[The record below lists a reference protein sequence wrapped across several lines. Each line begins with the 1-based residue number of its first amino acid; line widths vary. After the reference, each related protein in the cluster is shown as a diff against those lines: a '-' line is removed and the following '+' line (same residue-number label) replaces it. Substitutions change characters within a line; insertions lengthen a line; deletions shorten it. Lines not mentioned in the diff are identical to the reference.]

1 MSQERTRWIGHA
13 CSYTPTALIHAA
25 GFTPYR
31 VLPTGDSPDRA
42 GQLLHDNLC
51 PHVKRLLD
59 RAMDDDLPAL
69 HGMVFM
75 NCCDAMR
82 RLSDAWRVARP
93 DHNVALVNLP
103 VSSEESAVS
112 FFAGELTRFSETI
125 SGWSGQPFDLA
136 EVSASVDKF
145 NEMAELL
152 ETASQRT
159 REGTL
164 EGGTARL
171 QAVFNQAATEP
182 ADKALD
188 FLRIV
193 VEEPEVR
200 AAEGKGIPVYLFGN
214 VLPDPEAFGLFRACG
229 VHIAGDSVC
238 TGLRAFHH
246 IDGDDSESVFVRLA
260 RGLLSQPRCART
272 FDPFRPG
279 KIAEEVLSEARACQ
293 AKGVIAYTM
302 KFCDPYMSRL
312 PAVRE
317 ALREAGL
324 PLLVLEGDC
333 TMRSMGQQKTR
344 IEAFVEMLR

>member
-1 MSQERTRWIGHA
+1 MSEGRIRWIGHA

-31 VLPTGDSPDRA
+31 VLPMGDSPDRA

-93 DHNVALVNLP
+93 DQKVALVDLP
-103 VSSEESAVS
+103 VLTEGSAVS
-112 FFAGELTRFSETI
+112 FFAGELARLSGILSE
-125 SGWSGQPFDLA
+125 WSGKPFNQDH
-136 EVSASVDKF
+136 VSASIDKF

-152 ETASQRT
+152 DGLSKRAHD
-159 REGTL
+159 GTL
-164 EGGTARL
+164 EGGSSRL
-171 QAVFNQAATEP
+171 QDLFNRAATEP
-182 ADKALD
+182 LD
-188 FLRIV
+188 QTVELLETVLGEPELPV
-193 VEEPEVR
+193 VESDGV
-200 AAEGKGIPVYLFGN
+200 PVYLFGN
-214 VLPDPEAFGLFRACG
+214 VLPDPEAFAFFRSCG
-229 VHIAGDSVC
+229 VHIAGDSIC
-238 TGLRAFHH
+238 TGLRAFSR
-246 IDGDDSESVFVRLA
+246 IRGDDSDEAFMRLA
-260 RGLLSQPRCART
+260 RGLLDGPRCART

-279 KIAEEVLSEARACQ
+279 KIAQDVLAEARACS

-312 PAVRE
+312 PAIRN

-324 PLLVLEGDC
+324 PLLLLEGDC
-333 TMRSMGQQKTR
+333 AMRSMGQQKTR

>member
-1 MSQERTRWIGHA
+1 MSQESISWIGHV

-25 GFTPYR
+25 GFIPYR

-59 RAMDDDLPAL
+59 RAMERDLPDL
-69 HGMVFM
+69 YGMVFM

-82 RLSDAWRVARP
+82 RLSDAWRTVRP
-93 DHNVALVNLP
+93 EHRVVLVDLP
-103 VSSEESAVS
+103 VSNQESAVS
-112 FFAGELTRFSETI
+112 FFAGELTRLSTTLSDWGGRSFSQT
-125 SGWSGQPFDLA
+125 D
-136 EVSASVDKF
+136 VSASVDKF
-145 NEMAELL
+145 NEMAGLL
-152 ETASQRT
+152 DKLSRRA
-159 REGTL
+159 REGAL
-164 EGGTARL
+164 AGGTARL
-171 QAVFNQAATEP
+171 QDLFNQAATSPVDTTLE
-182 ADKALD
+182 L
-188 FLRIV
+188 LRIV
-193 VEEPEVR
+193 VEEPEMS
-200 AAEGKGIPVYLFGN
+200 AAEHNGVPVYLFGN
-214 VLPDPEAFGLFRACG
+214 VLPDPDAFELFRTCG

-246 IDGDDSESVFVRLA
+246 IGGGPSDSVFMRLA
-260 RGLLSQPRCART
+260 RGLLDQPRCART

-279 KIAEEVLSEARACQ
+279 KITDEVRAEAQACG

-312 PAVRE
+312 PAIRE
-317 ALREAGL
+317 GLREAGL

-333 TMRSMGQQKTR
+333 TMRSMGQQRTR